1 MARYRAISALENFDE
16 LPEDFDFF
24 SPFLFVD
31 LAFDFDFDFD
41 LAFDFDFDFDLA
53 FDDFLSFAVGRSFA
67 DTLAGFVSS
76 AELSIGE

>member
-24 SPFLFVD
+24 FSPLLFVD

-41 LAFDFDFDFDLA
+41 LAFDFDFDFD
-53 FDDFLSFAVGRSFA
+53 FDDFLSFAVERSFA
-67 DTLAGFVSS
+67 DTLVGFVSS

>member
-24 SPFLFVD
+24 FSPLLFVD

-41 LAFDFDFDFDLA
+41 FVFD
-53 FDDFLSFAVGRSFA
+53 FDDFLSFAVERSFA

>member
-24 SPFLFVD
+24 FSPLLFVD

-41 LAFDFDFDFDLA
+41 
-53 FDDFLSFAVGRSFA
+53 FDDFLSFAVERSFA

>member
-24 SPFLFVD
+24 FSPLLFVD

-41 LAFDFDFDFDLA
+41 
-53 FDDFLSFAVGRSFA
+53 FDDFLSFAVERSFA

-76 AELSIGE
+76 AKLSIGE

>member
-24 SPFLFVD
+24 FAPFLFVD

-41 LAFDFDFDFDLA
+41 FDLDFDLD
-53 FDDFLSFAVGRSFA
+53 FDDFLSFAVECSFA
-67 DTLAGFVSS
+67 DTLDGFVSS
-76 AELSIGE
+76 AELSLGE

>member
-24 SPFLFVD
+24 FAPFLFVD
-31 LAFDFDFDFD
+31 LAFDLAFDFNFDFD
-41 LAFDFDFDFDLA
+41 LDLD
-53 FDDFLSFAVGRSFA
+53 FDDFLSFAVEWSFA

-76 AELSIGE
+76 AELSLGE